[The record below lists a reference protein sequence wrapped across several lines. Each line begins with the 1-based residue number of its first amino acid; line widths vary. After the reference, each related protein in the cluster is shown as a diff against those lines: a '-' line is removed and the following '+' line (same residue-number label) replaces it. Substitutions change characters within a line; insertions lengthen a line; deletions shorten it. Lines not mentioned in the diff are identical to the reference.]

1 MTLYL
6 CGDSTA
12 AAYAPER
19 APICGW
25 GQVLGELI
33 PGVTVVNAAMPGRS
47 TKSFLS
53 EGRLK
58 AIEREIRPGDLMLI
72 QFGHNDGSDL
82 VWRHTD
88 PYTSYFNNLSI
99 FVDTAR
105 LCGAVLVLLTP
116 ICRRNFVDGRLTPTH
131 GDYPDA
137 VRLLAAQRSVPL
149 IDMCALSH
157 AHVSSLGEEASRALF
172 MHVEPG
178 VYPDYPDGCTD
189 NTHTRRAGAEA
200 WARMVAAELRR
211 LGLIAAPEVN

>member
-1 MTLYL
+1 MTVYI

-12 AAYAPER
+12 ATYAPEQ

-25 GQVLGELI
+25 GQVLGEKL

-53 EGRLK
+53 EGRLQ
-58 AIEREIRPGDLMLI
+58 AIERDIRPGDLMLI

-88 PYTSYFNNLSI
+88 PYTSYWNNLSI

-105 LCGAVLVLLTP
+105 LHGAVPVLLTP
-116 ICRRNFVDGRLTPTH
+116 ICRRNFENGVLMPTH

-137 VRLLAAQRSVPL
+137 VRLLAMQRQVPL
-149 IDMCALSH
+149 IDMHGMSF
-157 AHVSSLGEEASRALF
+157 AHVAALGEEGSRALF

-178 VYPDYPDGCTD
+178 VYPDYPEGCVD
-189 NTHTRRAGAEA
+189 NTHTRRAGAEI
-200 WARMVAAELRR
+200 WAGMVAEGLKR
-211 LGLIAAPEVN
+211 LGLIGAEE